1 MVVLS
6 VVLAVI
12 FTTRFGEDPNLVP
25 SPLLGQAC
33 AGVGAAFAGWQR
45 DLRPV
50 HLEGKVV
57 VVNFFASWCVPC
69 REEQPDLAAAAD
81 AFADREVVI
90 VEIAYQDDPA
100 TALEFLDEFGRSES
114 AIYLADPGSR
124 AAIAYGVFGIPET
137 FFVAADGTVVGKAI
151 GATEALT
158 LGTTIDAVL
167 RGERPGQ
174 DVLGD
179 TFTGPRG
186 NPKPPFWP
194 NPHPGTVFRQT
205 GLRPSRSPPESPRR
219 KGSVR
224 WRRRRCREES
234 GRRSPPGIGR

>member
-1 MVVLS
+1 MKAAGWAATGVVVLS
-6 VVLAVI
+6 VVMAVI

-25 SPLLGQAC
+25 SPLLGQPAP
-33 AGVGAAFAGWQR
+33 ALELPLLDGSGTM
-45 DLRPV
+45 DLST
-50 HLEGKVV
+50 LQGQVV

-81 AFADREVVI
+81 AFADRDVVI

-100 TALEFLDEFGRSES
+100 TALEFLDTYGRSES

-137 FFVAADGTVVGKAI
+137 FFVASDGTVVGKAI

-174 DVLGD
+174 DLLGE
-179 TFTGPRG
+179 TFTGPAG
-186 NPKPPFWP
+186 
-194 NPHPGTVFRQT
+194 
-205 GLRPSRSPPESPRR
+205 
-219 KGSVR
+219 
-224 WRRRRCREES
+224 
-234 GRRSPPGIGR
+234 

>member
-1 MVVLS
+1 MKAAGWAATGVVVLS
-6 VVLAVI
+6 VVMAVI

-25 SPLLGQAC
+25 SPLLGQA
-33 AGVGAAFAGWQR
+33 APALELPLLDGSGTM
-45 DLRPV
+45 DLST
-50 HLEGKVV
+50 LEGQVV

-100 TALEFLDEFGRSES
+100 TALEFLDTYGRSVS

-137 FFVAADGTVVGKAI
+137 FFVASDGIVVGKAI

-158 LGTTIDAVL
+158 LGSTIDAVL

-179 TFTGPRG
+179 TFTGPAG
-186 NPKPPFWP
+186 
-194 NPHPGTVFRQT
+194 
-205 GLRPSRSPPESPRR
+205 
-219 KGSVR
+219 
-224 WRRRRCREES
+224 
-234 GRRSPPGIGR
+234 